1 MDDQPITNAFQ
12 NVDTSFGDVLAHE
25 AELITIVAFQVPNCK
40 MKFADDPE
48 KKHRAEDSQLAWSLH
63 MFLDSLDP
71 NDMLIYPMAKAS
83 LAIAK
88 AAIDYEVKKG
98 NLDEGAGTVFQG
110 ASKRGWAM
118 WMVGASVGAKTD
130 YPPVLG
136 ILPMVPIVPDLV
148 KNLHRQWMAYEGFS
162 FAFEPYMKVGLL
174 DHIDDEATQEGM
186 RAIDPFSFKE

>member
-1 MDDQPITNAFQ
+1 
-12 NVDTSFGDVLAHE
+12 
-25 AELITIVAFQVPNCK
+25 LITIVAFQVPNCK

-48 KKHRAEDSQLAWSLH
+48 KKHRSEDSQLAWSLH

-148 KNLHRQWMAYEGFS
+148 KNLHR
-162 FAFEPYMKVGLL
+162 
-174 DHIDDEATQEGM
+174 
-186 RAIDPFSFKE
+186 